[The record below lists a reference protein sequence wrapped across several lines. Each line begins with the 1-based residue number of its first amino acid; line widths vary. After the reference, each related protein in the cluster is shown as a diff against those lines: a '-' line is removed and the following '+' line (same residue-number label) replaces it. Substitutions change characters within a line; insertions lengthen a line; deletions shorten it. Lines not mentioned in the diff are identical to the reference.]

1 MRLRGARSGSL
12 TPLERWNATYVE
24 VTATFLPSFQSRT
37 VYRDVKKYGIHVNLH
52 VVDIRDRARVGSN
65 TNLHVVAYCEI
76 VFSATHRA
84 GNVECIVQS
93 LGSDRPS

>member
-1 MRLRGARSGSL
+1 MFSSSQLKLQEVYCMYAKEIDCVCSVPRSDI
-12 TPLERWNATYVE
+12 Y
-24 VTATFLPSFQSRT
+24 
-37 VYRDVKKYGIHVNLH
+37 LH
-52 VVDIRDRARVGSN
+52 VVDIRDRARVGDN

-84 GNVECIVQS
+84 GNIECKVQS